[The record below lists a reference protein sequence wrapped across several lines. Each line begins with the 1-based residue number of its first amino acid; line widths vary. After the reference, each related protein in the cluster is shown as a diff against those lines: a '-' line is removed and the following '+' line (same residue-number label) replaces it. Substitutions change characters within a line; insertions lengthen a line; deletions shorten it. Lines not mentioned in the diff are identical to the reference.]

1 MTYLNRTL
9 TLSIIQY
16 PISIIIMIVMVII
29 PMITIIRTMRP
40 AYLSW
45 DSTFFPLA
53 Q

>member
-29 PMITIIRTMRP
+29 GHYPHNATS
-40 AYLSW
+40 LSQ
-45 DSTFFPLA
+45 LG
-53 Q
+53 